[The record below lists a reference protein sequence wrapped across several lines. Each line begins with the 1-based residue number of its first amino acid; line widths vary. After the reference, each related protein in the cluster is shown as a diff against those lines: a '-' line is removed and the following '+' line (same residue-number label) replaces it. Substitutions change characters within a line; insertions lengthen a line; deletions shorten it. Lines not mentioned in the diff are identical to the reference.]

1 MYQNT
6 ENAALTMRWT
16 LETDASGRTRPV
28 AHWVPAQPAVATHV
42 QEVPQVVHAA

>member
-1 MYQNT
+1 MYQTT

-28 AHWVPAQPAVATHV
+28 AYWVPGVHVEPAAHASIV
-42 QEVPQVVHAA
+42 QAA

>member
-1 MYQNT
+1 MYQTT

-28 AHWVPAQPAVATHV
+28 AHWVPAGQVAVASPATIV
-42 QEVPQVVHAA
+42 QAA

>member
-1 MYQNT
+1 MYHTN

-28 AHWVPAQPAVATHV
+28 AHWVPAGHVEMATHATIV
-42 QEVPQVVHAA
+42 QAA

>member
-1 MYQNT
+1 MHQTT

-28 AHWVPAQPAVATHV
+28 AYWVPGVLVEPAAHASIV
-42 QEVPQVVHAA
+42 QAA

>member
-1 MYQNT
+1 MYQST

-28 AHWVPAQPAVATHV
+28 AHWVPAGHVEMASQPTIV
-42 QEVPQVVHAA
+42 QAA